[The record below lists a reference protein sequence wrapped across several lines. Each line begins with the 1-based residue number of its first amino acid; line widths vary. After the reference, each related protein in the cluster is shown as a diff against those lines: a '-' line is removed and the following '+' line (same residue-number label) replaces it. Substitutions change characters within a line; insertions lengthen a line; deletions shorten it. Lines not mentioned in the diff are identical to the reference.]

1 MRFRQGQV
9 EKPKTPRPG
18 WCRSPVVCTGG
29 GRGLLV
35 YEDRRMPRLHPVRL
49 HEVGML
55 GVTKTWCRRMMR
67 TDVLVEQ
74 DAHTSRVHIFEL
86 CQVIDLTVDD
96 DPLPSRRE
104 QGLSSTARHTHQI
117 IGFIVLWR
125 DRSALAHTTA
135 EIEGRRSLQTRLPG
149 G

>member
-1 MRFRQGQV
+1 VKFRQDRV

-18 WCRSPVVCTGG
+18 WCRLPVVCTGD
-29 GRGLLV
+29 GRELLAC
-35 YEDRRMPRLHPVRL
+35 EDRRMPRLHPVRL
-49 HEVGML
+49 RRAGVL
-55 GVTKTWCRRMMR
+55 GVTKTLCRRMMR

-74 DAHTSRVHIFEL
+74 DAHTTGVHILEL

-104 QGLSSTARHTHQI
+104 QGLLPTAKHTHQI

-125 DRSALAHTTA
+125 DGSALAHTTA
-135 EIEGRRSLQTRLPG
+135 EIEGRSLQTRLPG